1 MSKRLNGRIN
11 IMLDKLL
18 KKFKNKKTTRIDSLI
33 GQNTEIQGEIKF
45 SGGVHIDGKIK
56 GKVIGENDGRSL
68 LSQSEHGEIEGE
80 VSSPYIIINGVVKG
94 DVHASRHVELLSNA
108 KIKGNVYYN
117 LVELAVGAEVNGK
130 LVHTPAKQEEEVGLD
145 LNYNEV
151 SE

>member
-1 MSKRLNGRIN
+1 
-11 IMLDKLL
+11 MLDKLL

-33 GQNTEIQGEIKF
+33 GQNTEIQGEVKF
-45 SGGVHIDGKIK
+45 SGGVHIDGKIQ
-56 GKVIGENDGRSL
+56 GKVVGENDGSSL
-68 LSQSEHGEIEGE
+68 LSQSEYGEIEGE
-80 VSSPYIIINGVVKG
+80 VRSPYVVINGIVNG
-94 DVHASRHVELLSNA
+94 DVHGSRHVELLSNA

-130 LVHTPAKQEEEVGLD
+130 LVHTPAKPEEEVGLE

>member
-1 MSKRLNGRIN
+1 MI
-11 IMLDKLL
+11 DKLL
-18 KKFKNKKTTRIDSLI
+18 KKFKDKKTTRIDSLI
-33 GQNTEIQGEIKF
+33 GQNTELQGELKF

-80 VSSPYIIINGVVKG
+80 VSSPYIVINGIVNG

-117 LVELAVGAEVNGK
+117 LVELSVGAEVNGK
-130 LVHTPAKQEEEVGLD
+130 LVHTPAKPEEEVGLE

>member
-1 MSKRLNGRIN
+1 
-11 IMLDKLL
+11 MLDKLL

-33 GQNTEIQGEIKF
+33 GQNTEIQGEVKF
-45 SGGVHIDGKIK
+45 SGGVHIDGKIQ
-56 GKVIGENDGRSL
+56 GKVVGENDGSSL
-68 LSQSEHGEIEGE
+68 LSQSEYGEIEGE
-80 VSSPYIIINGVVKG
+80 VRSPYVVINGIVNG
-94 DVHASRHVELLSNA
+94 DVHGSRHVELLSNA

-130 LVHTPAKQEEEVGLD
+130 LVHTPAKLEEEVGLE

>member
-1 MSKRLNGRIN
+1 
-11 IMLDKLL
+11 MLDHLL
-18 KKFKNKKTTRIDSLI
+18 KKFRNEKTTRIDSLI

-45 SGGVHIDGKIK
+45 SGGVHIDGKIQ
-56 GKVIGENDGRSL
+56 GKVVGENDGSSL
-68 LSQSEHGEIEGE
+68 LSQSEYGEIEGE
-80 VSSPYIIINGVVKG
+80 VRSPYVVINGIVNG
-94 DVHASRHVELLSNA
+94 DVHGSRHVELLSNA

-130 LVHTPAKQEEEVGLD
+130 LVHTPAKPEEEVGLE

>member
-1 MSKRLNGRIN
+1 
-11 IMLDKLL
+11 MLDKLL
-18 KKFKNKKTTRIDSLI
+18 KKFRNKKTTRIDSLI

-45 SGGVHIDGKIK
+45 SGGVHIDGKIQ
-56 GKVIGENDGRSL
+56 GKVVGENDGSSL
-68 LSQSEHGEIEGE
+68 LSQSEYGDIEGE
-80 VSSPYIIINGVVKG
+80 VRSPYVVINGIVNG
-94 DVHASRHVELLSNA
+94 DVHGSRHVELLSNA

-130 LVHTPAKQEEEVGLD
+130 LVHTPAKPEEEVGLE

>member
-1 MSKRLNGRIN
+1 
-11 IMLDKLL
+11 MLDKLL

-45 SGGVHIDGKIK
+45 SGGVHIDGKIQ
-56 GKVIGENDGRSL
+56 GKVIGENDGSSL
-68 LSQSEHGEIEGE
+68 LSQSEYGEIEGE
-80 VSSPYIIINGVVKG
+80 VRSPYVVINGIVNG
-94 DVHASRHVELLSNA
+94 DVHGSRHVELLSNA

-130 LVHTPAKQEEEVGLD
+130 LVHTPAKPEEEVGLE
-145 LNYNEV
+145 LNYSEV

>member
-1 MSKRLNGRIN
+1 
-11 IMLDKLL
+11 MLDKLL

-56 GKVIGENDGRSL
+56 GKVIGENDGSSL
-68 LSQSEHGEIEGE
+68 LSQSEYGEIEGK
-80 VSSPYIIINGVVKG
+80 VSSPYVVINGVVNG
-94 DVHASRHVELLSNA
+94 DVHASRHVELLSSA

-130 LVHTPAKQEEEVGLD
+130 LVHTPAKPDEEVGLE

>member
-1 MSKRLNGRIN
+1 
-11 IMLDKLL
+11 MLDKLL
-18 KKFKNKKTTRIDSLI
+18 KKFRNKKTTRIDSLI

-45 SGGVHIDGKIK
+45 SGGVHIDGKIQ
-56 GKVIGENDGRSL
+56 GKVVGENDGSSL
-68 LSQSEHGEIEGE
+68 LSQSEYGEIEGE
-80 VSSPYIIINGVVKG
+80 VRSPYVVINGIVNG
-94 DVHASRHVELLSNA
+94 DVHGSRHVELLSNA

-130 LVHTPAKQEEEVGLD
+130 LVHTPAKPEEEVGLE

>member
-1 MSKRLNGRIN
+1 
-11 IMLDKLL
+11 MLDKLL

-33 GQNTEIQGEIKF
+33 GQNTEIQGEVKF
-45 SGGVHIDGKIK
+45 SGGVHIDGKIQ
-56 GKVIGENDGRSL
+56 GKVIGENDGSSL
-68 LSQSEHGEIEGE
+68 LSQSEYGEIEGE
-80 VSSPYIIINGVVKG
+80 VRSPYVVINGIVNG
-94 DVHASRHVELLSNA
+94 DVHGSRHVELLSNA

-130 LVHTPAKQEEEVGLD
+130 LVHTPAKLEEEVGLE

>member
-1 MSKRLNGRIN
+1 
-11 IMLDKLL
+11 MLDKLL
-18 KKFKNKKTTRIDSLI
+18 KNFRNKKTTRIDSLI

-45 SGGVHIDGKIK
+45 SGGVHIDGKIQ
-56 GKVIGENDGRSL
+56 GKVVGENDGSSL
-68 LSQSEHGEIEGE
+68 LSQSEYGEIEGE
-80 VSSPYIIINGVVKG
+80 VRSPYVVINGIVNG
-94 DVHASRHVELLSNA
+94 DVHGSRHVELLSNA

-130 LVHTPAKQEEEVGLD
+130 LVHTPAKPEEEVGLE

>member
-1 MSKRLNGRIN
+1 
-11 IMLDKLL
+11 MLDKLL
-18 KKFKNKKTTRIDSLI
+18 KKFRNKKTTRIDSLI

-45 SGGVHIDGKIK
+45 SRGVHIAGKIQ
-56 GKVIGENDGRSL
+56 GKVVGENDGSSL
-68 LSQSEHGEIEGE
+68 LSQSEYGEIEGE
-80 VSSPYIIINGVVKG
+80 VRSPYVVINGIVNG
-94 DVHASRHVELLSNA
+94 DVHGSRHVELLSNA

-130 LVHTPAKQEEEVGLD
+130 LVHTPAKPEEEVGLE